1 MEAARHYTYFM
12 DMGFF
17 IDREMPEVQQL
28 NPQHGGSFRPT
39 VLIGKPLSIRRLDVH
54 SASSKRCC
62 GKPHSDRSDMSAD
75 KASDRMQNNRDFY
88 VEPVFVNY
96 ILYLSGYE
104 EKEKD
109 KPSFLMICPLWLPN
123 LDLNQGPSD

>member
-1 MEAARHYTYFM
+1 MEAARHYTFFV

-17 IDREMPEVQQL
+17 MDREFFMDTEIPEVQQL

-39 VLIGKPLSIRRLDVH
+39 VLIGKPLSTKWLDVH

-75 KASDRMQNNRDFY
+75 KASDIKTFY
-88 VEPVFVNY
+88 DGTRYP
-96 ILYLSGYE
+96 
-104 EKEKD
+104 
-109 KPSFLMICPLWLPN
+109 PLHKGHRIPL
-123 LDLNQGPSD
+123 